1 EDKKKFE
8 DTLGKKNLPPY
19 LSVRYL
25 LSGNVAVGEGY
36 TLIPLPG
43 WLGVFFPG
51 INIKLFNYTQ
61 SIPIASETTSDEKT
75 EYTEKDILNEEKM
88 LYWCPFIT
96 RNDDMEELADA
107 LTIISDIVMDYKLR
121 PTTLRFAHLKST
133 LAQERENMR
142 KMLTES
148 APLAISQAVEELQKK
163 REKTYRR
170 REEWMW
176 KIVAAASVAVTI
188 IMAVLVVLT

>member
-25 LSGNVAVGEGY
+25 LSGNVVAGEGY

-61 SIPIASETTSDEKT
+61 SIPIASETTNDEKT
-75 EYTEKDILNEEKM
+75 EYTEKDILNEERM

-133 LAQERENMR
+133 LARERENMR
-142 KMLTES
+142 KMLTEG
-148 APLAISQAVEELQKK
+148 APLVISQAVEALQKE
-163 REKTYRR
+163 REKTYRHGKK
-170 REEWMW
+170 WMW
-176 KIVAAASVAVTI
+176 KIITAASI
-188 IMAVLVVLT
+188 IITVLMVILVVLT